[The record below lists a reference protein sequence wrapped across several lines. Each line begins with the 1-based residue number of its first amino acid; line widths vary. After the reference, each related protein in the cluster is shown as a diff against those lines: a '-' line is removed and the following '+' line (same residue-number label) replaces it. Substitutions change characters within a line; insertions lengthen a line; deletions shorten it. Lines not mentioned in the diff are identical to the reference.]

1 MKENKFKVGDTV
13 QRIAQAGTHG
23 HKRPGVPFK
32 VIRVAY
38 DGTIRDDQGN
48 YGHDP
53 ANLELV
59 QAAEPVTNNTYTL
72 W

>member
-13 QRIAQAGTHG
+13 QRIVQAGQHG
-23 HKRPGVPFK
+23 HKKPGVSFK
-32 VIRVAY
+32 VTKVDY
-38 DGTIRDDQGN
+38 DGNIRDDQGN

-59 QAAEPVTNNTYTL
+59 QAAESVTNNTYVL